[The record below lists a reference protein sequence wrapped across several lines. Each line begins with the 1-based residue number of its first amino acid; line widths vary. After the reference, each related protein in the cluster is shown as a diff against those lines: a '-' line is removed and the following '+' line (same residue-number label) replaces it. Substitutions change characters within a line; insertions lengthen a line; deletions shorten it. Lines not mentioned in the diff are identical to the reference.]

1 MFDMSQPI
9 QIEVILG
16 SIVFILGL
24 VGVGLA
30 VVAYYKKKQDSK
42 LGDEK

>member
-1 MFDMSQPI
+1 MFDMTQPI
-9 QIEVILG
+9 QMEVIIG

-30 VVAYYKKKQDSK
+30 VVAYYKKKMK
-42 LGDEK
+42 V

>member
-1 MFDMSQPI
+1 MFDMTQPVPM
-9 QIEVILG
+9 EVIIG

-30 VVAYYKKKQDSK
+30 VVGYYKKKLK
-42 LGDEK
+42 V